1 MKILAFALFVI
12 GAVIVLAQ
20 IWLQPFAHET
30 FVKLIATDAILLAL
44 VGGWAL
50 FARERRESERL
61 DRDKKLD

>member
-12 GAVIVLAQ
+12 GALIVLVQ
-20 IWLQPFAHET
+20 LWLQPFAHET

-44 VGGWAL
+44 VGGWA
-50 FARERRESERL
+50 FFVRERRESERL